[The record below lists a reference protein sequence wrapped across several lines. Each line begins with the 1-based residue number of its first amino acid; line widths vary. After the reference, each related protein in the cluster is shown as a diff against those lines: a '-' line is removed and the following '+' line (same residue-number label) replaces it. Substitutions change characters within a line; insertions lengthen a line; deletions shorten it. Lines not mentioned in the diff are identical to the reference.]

1 MLKSQNCWGH
11 WLKAQPSTWC
21 SVINMSLSW
30 LPIYPCCPPVYS
42 ITCDVVMVA
51 SAHSNSLVNICFC
64 VWPTQLW
71 LGLIKVTRWIWYG
84 NDVAWYCLHEMD
96 TFIVYTVLL
105 TNKQKMPILSKQC
118 ALVPH
123 VSGKLW
129 EKIEIEISR
138 CDSIN
143 VHNIATVSLP
153 ASEIVLVKITFE
165 SPA

>member
-42 ITCDVVMVA
+42 ITCDVVIVA

-105 TNKQKMPILSKQC
+105 TNRQKMCIFSKQC

-129 EKIEIEISR
+129 EKSEMS
-138 CDSIN
+138 CDSVH
-143 VHNIATVSLP
+143 VHNTEEHRFRKIIFVS
-153 ASEIVLVKITFE
+153 VVKL
-165 SPA
+165 